1 MLWEHTKTSRTCLP
15 NSSSRTINWADNI
28 VAIQEIEPGRK
39 QCCDTELWMCRRVT
53 SSGPLRHWET
63 GNSTA
68 YGRLG
73 QRPQGR
79 MNSILSW
86 KLVVPHFVPEIWM
99 NRKTK
104 SLNIK
109 CWQKCSSW
117 AWGII
122 NGMMASGSTSRHFCT
137 RLWKRRWQ
145 IRVMQCILLLH
156 TSKFLPKQ
164 YMEGF
169 RWTFTIA
176 ALRRRSTC
184 ATYCCKSRLSPF
196 PFRNGEGLNL

>member
-1 MLWEHTKTSRTCLP
+1 MTIEPKHKFWRYLGNMLWEHTKTSRTCLP

-109 CWQKCSSW
+109 YWQKCSSW
-117 AWGII
+117 GWTWVII
-122 NGMMASGSTSRHFCT
+122 NGMMALGSTSRTPLQKALKKEMADQSNAMH
-137 RLWKRRWQ
+137 
-145 IRVMQCILLLH
+145 
-156 TSKFLPKQ
+156 
-164 YMEGF
+164 
-169 RWTFTIA
+169 IA
-176 ALRRRSTC
+176 AAYQQISPKTIDGWLQMNFHHCST
-184 ATYCCKSRLSPF
+184 T
-196 PFRNGEGLNL
+196 